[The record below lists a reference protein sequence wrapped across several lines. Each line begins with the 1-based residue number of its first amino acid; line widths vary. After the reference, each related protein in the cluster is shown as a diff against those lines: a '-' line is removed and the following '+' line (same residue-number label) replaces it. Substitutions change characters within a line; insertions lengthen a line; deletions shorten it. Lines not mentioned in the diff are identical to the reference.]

1 MMLAVMGIEMVMTTM
16 LVKVLL
22 LLLLLLTAVRR

>member
-22 LLLLLLTAVRR
+22 LLLTAVRR

>member
-22 LLLLLLTAVRR
+22 LLLLTAVRR